1 MKHVKSYKLFE
12 EEEEETYSFE
22 ELSPEA
28 QEKALDNN
36 RDLNIDYDGWE
47 DGVTEDFKED
57 MKEIGID
64 DITISYTGFNSQG
77 DGASFTSDDI
87 DTRKLFDAIGIKS
100 NKALNMEVD
109 DERSGGENKEF
120 YDLLDTMEDIG
131 QVDRNRIKPEEIRVW
146 IKRTSSHYYH
156 YNTVEAEV
164 EIWDEPDG
172 WEEPDT
178 FTVDLADQVTE
189 YVRELC
195 KDLYR
200 KLEKEYDYLTSDES
214 VKETL
219 IDSDYKF
226 DEKGNLA

>member
-1 MKHVKSYKLFE
+1 MKHIKSYKLFE
-12 EEEEETYSFE
+12 EEEETYSFE
-22 ELSPEA
+22 DLSPEA
-28 QEKALDNN
+28 QGNAIENN
-36 RDLNIDYDGWE
+36 RDINADYDGWE
-47 DGVTEDFKED
+47 DGVTEGFKED
-57 MKEIGID
+57 MGEIGID

-109 DERSGGENKEF
+109 DERAGGENKEF

-146 IKRTSSHYYH
+146 IKRKNNSYYH
-156 YNTVEAEV
+156 ENTVEAEV

-172 WEEPDT
+172 WEEPHT
-178 FTVDLADQVTE
+178 FTVDLADQVTQ

-195 KDLYR
+195 KDLYS
-200 KLEKEYDYLTSDES
+200 KLEKEYDYLTSDEG

-219 IDSDYKF
+219 IDNDYKF
-226 DEKGNLA
+226 DEEGNLV

>member
-1 MKHVKSYKLFE
+1 MKHIKSYKLFE
-12 EEEEETYSFE
+12 GEEETYSFE

-28 QEKALDNN
+28 QENALNNN
-36 RDLNIDYDGWE
+36 RDINVDYEGWE
-47 DGVTEDFKED
+47 DGVTEGFKED
-57 MKEIGID
+57 MGEIGID

-77 DGASFTSDDI
+77 DGASFTSDDV
-87 DTRKLFDAIGIKS
+87 DTRKLFDAVGIKS

-109 DERSGGENKEF
+109 DERSKGEDKEF
-120 YDLLDTMEDIG
+120 YDLLDTMEEVG
-131 QVDRNRIKPEEIRVW
+131 QLDRNRIKPEEIKVW
-146 IKRTSSHYYH
+146 IKRTDRHHYH

-178 FTVDLADQVTE
+178 FTVDIADQVTQ

-200 KLEKEYDYLTSDES
+200 SLEKEYDYLTSDEG

-226 DEKGNLA
+226 DEEGNLV

>member
-28 QEKALDNN
+28 QEKALDNDRYFN
-36 RDLNIDYDGWE
+36 VDYQGWE
-47 DGVTEDFKED
+47 DGVTEGFKED
-57 MKEIGID
+57 MGEIGID
-64 DITISYTGFNSQG
+64 DIEINYTGFNSQG

-156 YNTVEAEV
+156 ENTVEAEV

-178 FTVDLADQVTE
+178 FTVDLADQVTQ
-189 YVRELC
+189 YVRDLC

-200 KLEKEYDYLTSDES
+200 KLEKEYDYLTSDEA

-219 IDSDYKF
+219 IDNDYKF
-226 DEKGNLA
+226 DEEGNLV

>member
-1 MKHVKSYKLFE
+1 LKHVKSYKLFE